1 MFAKISIF
9 LRRYL
14 KVWAALLSGVALYGA
29 AVAVPTHDQVVLNP
43 ADAEGV
49 KAVVLSWL
57 HFVTNAATLPE
68 PHRFTAQLPPRAVM
82 EQRLNEIENCL
93 DLMWA
98 DCPQK
103 SGLKETL
110 TGNAEWFR
118 GSVGLI
124 DFGTSIL
131 NVAWDNITVVGDKAE
146 VTVTFTDRFGG
157 FWLDG
162 PPGLWVSEG
171 TSVDKFI
178 LVKQNGRW
186 KISYW
191 KVVSGPGSAE
201 IIYQESVTKG
211 DLENPAKIGP
221 LLEKARR
228 LIGTPPE
235 EVKKYLDPGLVGPYL

>member
-1 MFAKISIF
+1 MFARIGVF

-14 KVWAALLSGVALYGA
+14 KVWAALLSGVALCSA
-29 AVAVPTHDQVVLNP
+29 AVAIPLRDQAVPNP
-43 ADAEGV
+43 ADAESV

-57 HFVTNAATLPE
+57 HFVTNPWTPPE
-68 PHRFTAQLPPRAVM
+68 PHRFTVQLPPRAVM
-82 EQRLNEIENCL
+82 EQRLGDINNCL
-93 DLMWA
+93 DLMWV

-103 SGLKETL
+103 SRLKERL

-118 GSVGLI
+118 GSVGLV

-131 NVAWDNITVVGDKAE
+131 NVAWDDVTVVGDKAE
-146 VTVTFTDRFGG
+146 VTVTSTVRFGG

-171 TSVDKFI
+171 KDTDKFI

-211 DLENPAKIGP
+211 DLENLAKIKP

-235 EVKKYLDPGLVGPYL
+235 EVKKYLDPDLVGPYL

>member
-14 KVWAALLSGVALYGA
+14 KVWAALLSGVALCSA
-29 AVAVPTHDQVVLNP
+29 AVAVPTHDQVEFNP

-57 HFVTNAATLPE
+57 HFVTNPWTPPE
-68 PHRFTAQLPPRAVM
+68 PYRFVGHLPPRAVM
-82 EQRLNEIENCL
+82 EQRLNNVKNCL
-93 DLMWA
+93 DLMWV

-103 SGLKETL
+103 SRLEERL
-110 TGNAEWFR
+110 IGNTKWFD
-118 GSVGLI
+118 SIELI
-124 DFGTSIL
+124 AFGTSIF

-146 VTVTFTDRFGG
+146 VTVTSTVRFGG
-157 FWLDG
+157 FWLDES
-162 PPGLWVSEG
+162 PGLWVSEG
-171 TSVDKFI
+171 KEIDKFT
-178 LVKQNGRW
+178 LVKQDGRW

-191 KVVSGPGSAE
+191 YIVSGPGSAE

-211 DLENPAKIGP
+211 DLENPAKIRP

-235 EVKKYLDPGLVGPYL
+235 EVKKYLDPDLVGPYL